1 MPNFVKMQQT
11 LAGLAMISTVMS
23 MIAPSAQADKVEVR
37 GLIKAHYERNL
48 TKLQLDKEK
57 EATLRHLL
65 TRNISER
72 LDLFERHG
80 FTPGEKPTLRKMLSM
95 RGDMRELTETQQH
108 RLAAALSPEQLTLWR
123 AIEDSLREKM
133 RLKLSSQT

>member
-11 LAGLAMISTVMS
+11 LAGLAMISTVLS
-23 MIAPSAQADKVEVR
+23 MIAPSAQADKIEVR

-57 EATLRHLL
+57 EATLRRLL

-95 RGDMRELTETQQH
+95 RGDMRELTETQQR
-108 RLAAALSPEQLTLWR
+108 RLATVLSPEQLTHWR

-133 RLKLSSQT
+133 LAILRRQR

>member
-1 MPNFVKMQQT
+1 MPTFVKMQQT

-23 MIAPSAQADKVEVR
+23 MIAPSAQADRVEVR

-48 TKLQLDKEK
+48 TKLQLDEEK
-57 EATLRHLL
+57 EATLRRLL

-80 FTPGEKPTLRKMLSM
+80 FTPGEKPTLRKMLAM
-95 RGDMRELTETQQH
+95 RGDMRELTETQQR
-108 RLAAALSPEQLTLWR
+108 RLAAALSPEQLTHWR

-133 RLKLSSQT
+133 LSKLRSQR

>member
-23 MIAPSAQADKVEVR
+23 MIAPSAQADRVEVR

-57 EATLRHLL
+57 EATLRRLL
-65 TRNISER
+65 RHCTPCHGHWTCR
-72 LDLFERHG
+72 LPDSFDASRSNAVCA
-80 FTPGEKPTLRKMLSM
+80 TPLRV
-95 RGDMRELTETQQH
+95 
-108 RLAAALSPEQLTLWR
+108 R
-123 AIEDSLREKM
+123 AW
-133 RLKLSSQT
+133 